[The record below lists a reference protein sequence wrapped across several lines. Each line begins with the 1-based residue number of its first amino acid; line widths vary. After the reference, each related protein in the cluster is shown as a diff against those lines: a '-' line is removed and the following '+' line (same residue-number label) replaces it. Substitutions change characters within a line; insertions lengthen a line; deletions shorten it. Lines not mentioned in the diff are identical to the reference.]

1 MSEKNISYINRNFS
15 DYKQALIDYTK
26 KYYGD
31 IFLGLDDASVA
42 SWLIDINADVADN
55 LSYHI
60 DRVYQETNINSA
72 NERASLYAIARSNG
86 VKIPGPK
93 GAMAEVKFTCQIPID
108 TSNDNQPNWNY
119 APIIKKGTKVVGG
132 VQVFELLDD
141 VDFSKQYNSDGQ
153 SDRTITPLLNSNG
166 VVVQYKIEKLGVVT
180 AGESKIYRMT
190 VYEKDIKPF
199 MEIVLPVKDI
209 MNVESVIVRDG
220 TALQNFPS
228 YGQFYSLDEDVC
240 SGENPKI
247 VRFFEVDSLAQQEIW
262 GTYVDPTTNKAVT
275 EEIVATDVSGNSIA
289 TSCVTR
295 GEWKQLK
302 HKFITEYTDK
312 GYLKIIFGAGLEGD
326 GTEQEIAS
334 ASSFSKYIIS
344 KTIRNDSLGYLP
356 RPNSTIFVLY
366 RVGGGKA
373 SNLAKGAINSIALL
387 NAEIGGDDSTI
398 ASAVRKSLKVVSTSP
413 SVSGKDMPSVEELRN
428 YIKYNTGEQGRCVTV
443 KDYISRILN
452 LPPKYGTPFRVGVSE
467 ENNKIVVYLL
477 GIDYE
482 GKLTSTL
489 PVTLINNMQKYLK
502 EYRMIN
508 DYVEIKSGK
517 IINLGFNVDVFI
529 DKNYN
534 KSDVITNVINTIY
547 DYMDINKHNMC
558 DDIFVGDLEKEI
570 MKTDGVISLIDL
582 KVYNKFGDGYS
593 ETKTTQEIID
603 DPTDSTA
610 DEYQI
615 DLEASESVLISE
627 GDCLFEIKRPE
638 RDIIVRC
645 KVR

>member
-1 MSEKNISYINRNFS
+1 MDKGISYINRTFT

-42 SWLIDINADVADN
+42 SWMIDINADVADN

-60 DRVYQETNINSA
+60 DRVFQETNVNSA

-86 VKIPGPK
+86 VKLPGPK
-93 GAMAEVKFTCQIPID
+93 GSMAEVKFSCQIPID
-108 TSNDNQPNWNY
+108 GTNDNAPDWRY
-119 APIIKKGTKVVGG
+119 APVVKKGTKVVGG
-132 VQVFELLDD
+132 VQVFEVLNDI
-141 VDFSKQYNSDGQ
+141 DFSKQYNSEGQ

-166 VVVQYKIEKLGVVT
+166 VVVQYRIDKLGVVT

-190 VYEKDIKPF
+190 VYQKDIHPF
-199 MEIVLPVKDI
+199 MEVVLPVKDI

-220 TALQNFPS
+220 TELQNFPT
-228 YGQFYSLDEDVC
+228 YGQFYSLNEDIC
-240 SGENPKI
+240 SGENSKI
-247 VRFFEVDSLAQQEIW
+247 VRFFEVDSLAQQEVW
-262 GTYVDPTTNKAVT
+262 GTFVDPESNRAVT
-275 EEIVATDVSGNSIA
+275 EEIVDEDGNV
-289 TSCVTR
+289 TTCVTK

-312 GYLKIIFGAGLEGD
+312 GYLKIIFGAGVEND

-334 ASSFSKYIIS
+334 ASSFSKYLIQ

-356 RPNSTIFVLY
+356 NPNSTIYVLY

-373 SNLAKGAINSIALL
+373 SNLAKGAINAIAQL
-387 NAEIGGDDSTI
+387 NAEIQGPDVTI
-398 ASAVRKSLKVVSTSP
+398 DSAVRKSLKVVSTTP
-413 SVSGKDMPSVEELRN
+413 SVSGKDMPSIEELRN
-428 YIKYNTGEQGRCVTV
+428 YIKYYAGAQDRCVTV
-443 KDYISRILN
+443 KDYVARILN

-467 ENNKIVVYLL
+467 ENNKIMVYLL
-477 GIDYE
+477 GIGSD
-482 GKLTSTL
+482 GKLSSIL
-489 PVTLINNMQKYLK
+489 PVTLINNMQEYLK

-534 KSDVITNVINTIY
+534 KSDVITSVINTIY
-547 DYMDINKHNMC
+547 EYMDVNKHNMG

-570 MKTDGVISLIDL
+570 NRTDGVISLIDL
-582 KVYNKFGDGYS
+582 KVYNKVGEGYS
-593 ETKTTQEIID
+593 DTKTEQEIIV
-603 DPTDSTA
+603 DPTETSA
-610 DEYQI
+610 NEYQI

-627 GDCLFEIKRPE
+627 GDTMFEIKYPS
-638 RDIIVRC
+638 DIVVRC

>member
-1 MSEKNISYINRNFS
+1 MDKGISYINRNFT

-42 SWLIDINADVADN
+42 SWMIDINADVADN

-60 DRVYQETNINSA
+60 DRVFQETNVNSA

-93 GAMAEVKFTCQIPID
+93 GSMAEVKFSCQVPID
-108 TSNDNQPNWNY
+108 GRNDNAPDWSY

-132 VQVFELLDD
+132 VQIFELLDD
-141 VDFSKQYNSDGQ
+141 IDFSKQYNSDGQ

-166 VVVQYKIEKLGVVT
+166 VVVQYKIEKLGIVT

-190 VYEKDIKPF
+190 VYEKDIYPF
-199 MEIVLPVKDI
+199 MEIVLPVKDV
-209 MNVESVIVRDG
+209 MNVESIIVRDG
-220 TALQNFPS
+220 TALQNFPT
-228 YGQFYSLDEDVC
+228 YGQFYSLNEDIC
-240 SGENPKI
+240 SGDNNKI
-247 VRFFEVDSLAQQEIW
+247 VRFFEVDSLSQQEVW
-262 GTYVDPTTNKAVT
+262 GTFVEPQTNRAAT
-275 EEIVATDVSGNSIA
+275 EEIFDEDGNAT
-289 TSCVTR
+289 TCVTR

-312 GYLKIIFGAGLEGD
+312 GYLKIIFGAGVEKFD
-326 GTEQEIAS
+326 TQTEQKIGNAS
-334 ASSFSKYIIS
+334 PFSKYIIQ

-356 RPNSTIFVLY
+356 NPNSTIYVLY

-373 SNLAKGAINSIALL
+373 SNLAKGAINAIAQL
-387 NAEIGGDDSTI
+387 NSEIQGKDVTI
-398 ASAVRKSLKVVSTSP
+398 ASAVRKSLKVISTTP
-413 SVSGKDMPSVEELRN
+413 SVSGKDMPSIEELRN
-428 YIKYNTGEQGRCVTV
+428 YIKYYAGSQDRCVTV
-443 KDYISRILN
+443 KDYVARILN

-467 ENNKIVVYLL
+467 ENNKIMVYVL
-477 GIDYE
+477 GIGSD
-482 GKLTSTL
+482 GKLTSVL
-489 PVTLINNMQKYLK
+489 PVTLINNMQNYLK

-547 DYMDINKHNMC
+547 DYMDINKHNMG

-570 MKTDGVISLIDL
+570 NRTDGVISLIDL
-582 KVYNKFGDGYS
+582 KVYNKFGEGYS
-593 ETKTTQEIID
+593 ETKTEQEIIT

-615 DLEASESVLISE
+615 DLVASESVLISE
-627 GDCLFEIKRPE
+627 GDTMFEVKYPT
-638 RDIIVRC
+638 DVCVRA
-645 KVR
+645 KIR

>member
-1 MSEKNISYINRNFS
+1 MDKGISYINRNFT

-42 SWLIDINADVADN
+42 SWMIDINADVADN

-60 DRVYQETNINSA
+60 DRVFQETNVNSA

-93 GAMAEVKFTCQIPID
+93 GSMAEVKFSCQVPID
-108 TSNDNQPNWNY
+108 GSNDNAPDWRY

-132 VQVFELLDD
+132 VQIFELLDD
-141 VDFSKQYNSDGQ
+141 IDFSKQYNSDGQ

-166 VVVQYKIEKLGVVT
+166 VVVQYKIEKLGIVT

-190 VYEKDIKPF
+190 VYEKDIYPF
-199 MEIVLPVKDI
+199 MEIVLPVKDV
-209 MNVESVIVRDG
+209 MNVESIIVRDG
-220 TALQNFPS
+220 TALQNFPT
-228 YGQFYSLDEDVC
+228 YGQFYSLNEDIC
-240 SGENPKI
+240 SGDNNKI
-247 VRFFEVDSLAQQEIW
+247 VRFFEVDSLSQQEVW
-262 GTYVDPTTNKAVT
+262 GTFVEPQTNRAET
-275 EEIVATDVSGNSIA
+275 EEIFDEDGNAT
-289 TSCVTR
+289 TCVTR

-312 GYLKIIFGAGLEGD
+312 GYLKIIFGAGVEKFD
-326 GTEQEIAS
+326 TQTEQKIGNAS
-334 ASSFSKYIIS
+334 PFSKYIIQ

-356 RPNSTIFVLY
+356 NPNSTIYVLY

-373 SNLAKGAINSIALL
+373 SNLAKGAINAIAQL
-387 NAEIGGDDSTI
+387 NSEIQGEDVTI
-398 ASAVRKSLKVVSTSP
+398 ASAVRKSLKVISTTP
-413 SVSGKDMPSVEELRN
+413 SVSGKDMPSIEELRN
-428 YIKYNTGEQGRCVTV
+428 YIKYYAGSQDRCVTV
-443 KDYISRILN
+443 KDYVARILN

-467 ENNKIVVYLL
+467 ENNKIMVYVL
-477 GIDYE
+477 GIGSD
-482 GKLTSTL
+482 GKLTSVL
-489 PVTLINNMQKYLK
+489 PVTLINNMQNYLK

-547 DYMDINKHNMC
+547 EYMDINKHNMG
-558 DDIFVGDLEKEI
+558 DDIFIGDLEKEI
-570 MKTDGVISLIDL
+570 NRTDGVISLIDL
-582 KVYNKFGDGYS
+582 KVYNKFGEGYS
-593 ETKTTQEIID
+593 ETKTEQEIIV

-615 DLEASESVLISE
+615 DLVASESVLISE
-627 GDCLFEIKRPE
+627 GDTMFEVKYPT
-638 RDIIVRC
+638 DVCVRA
-645 KVR
+645 KIR

>member
-1 MSEKNISYINRNFS
+1 MNKGISYLNRNFQ
-15 DYKQALIDYTK
+15 DYKQALIEYTK

-60 DRVYQETNINSA
+60 DRVFQETNINSA

-93 GAMAEVKFTCQIPID
+93 GSMAEIKFSCQLPID
-108 TSNDNQPNWNY
+108 GNNNNEPDWSY

-141 VDFSKQYNSDGQ
+141 IDFSKEYNADGQ
-153 SDRTITPLLNSNG
+153 PDRTTTPMLNSNG
-166 VVVQYKIEKLGVVT
+166 VVTQYKVEKLGIVT

-190 VYEKDIKPF
+190 VYEKDIHPF

-220 TALQNFPS
+220 TALQNFPT
-228 YGQFYSLDEDVC
+228 YGQFYSLNEDIC
-240 SGENPKI
+240 SGENNKI
-247 VRFFEVDSLAQQEIW
+247 VRFFEVDYLAQQEVW
-262 GTYVDPTTNKAVT
+262 GTFVDPQTNKAVT
-275 EEIVATDVSGNSIA
+275 EEIFDENGNA

-312 GYLKIIFGAGLEGD
+312 GYLKIIFGSGVEKFD
-326 GTEQEIAS
+326 TQTEQEIGNAS
-334 ASSFSKYIIS
+334 PFSKYIIQ

-356 RPNSTIFVLY
+356 NPNSTIYVLY
-366 RVGGGKA
+366 RVGGGKS
-373 SNLAKGAINSIALL
+373 SNLAKGAINSIAQI
-387 NAEIGGDDSTI
+387 NVEIQGDDISI
-398 ASAVRKSLKVVSTSP
+398 ASAVKKSLKVTSTTP
-413 SVSGKDMPSVEELRN
+413 SVSGKDMPSIEELRN
-428 YIKYNTGEQGRCVTV
+428 YIKYYTGSQDRCVTV
-443 KDYISRILN
+443 KDYVARILN

-467 ENNKIVVYLL
+467 ENNKVMVYLL
-477 GIDYE
+477 GIGSD
-482 GKLTSTL
+482 GKLSSTL
-489 PVTLINNMQKYLK
+489 PVTLINNMQNYLK

-547 DYMDINKHNMC
+547 EYMDVNKHNMG

-582 KVYNKFGDGYS
+582 KVYNKFGEEYS
-593 ETKTTQEIID
+593 ETKTNQEIVDNPID
-603 DPTDSTA
+603 SSA

-615 DLEASESVLISE
+615 DLDASESVLISE
-627 GDCLFEIKRPE
+627 GDTMFEIKFPS
-638 RDIIVRC
+638 DIVVRC
-645 KVR
+645 KAR

>member
-1 MSEKNISYINRNFS
+1 MDKGISYINRTFT

-42 SWLIDINADVADN
+42 SWMIDINADVADN

-60 DRVYQETNINSA
+60 DRVFQETNVNSA

-86 VKIPGPK
+86 VKLPGPK
-93 GAMAEVKFTCQIPID
+93 GSMAEVKFSCQIPID
-108 TSNDNQPNWNY
+108 GTNDNAPDWRY
-119 APIIKKGTKVVGG
+119 APVVKKGTKVVGG
-132 VQVFELLDD
+132 VQVFEVLNDI
-141 VDFSKQYNSDGQ
+141 DFSKQYNSEGQ
-153 SDRTITPLLNSNG
+153 SDSTITPLLNSNG
-166 VVVQYKIEKLGVVT
+166 VVVQYRIDKLGVVT

-190 VYEKDIKPF
+190 VYQKDIHPF
-199 MEIVLPVKDI
+199 MEVVLPVKDI

-220 TALQNFPS
+220 TELQNFPT
-228 YGQFYSLDEDVC
+228 YGQFYSLNEDIC
-240 SGENPKI
+240 SGENSKI
-247 VRFFEVDSLAQQEIW
+247 VRFFEVDSLAQQEVW
-262 GTYVDPTTNKAVT
+262 GTFVDPESNRAVT
-275 EEIVATDVSGNSIA
+275 EEIVDEDGNV
-289 TSCVTR
+289 TTCVTK

-312 GYLKIIFGAGLEGD
+312 GYLKIIFGAGVEND

-334 ASSFSKYIIS
+334 ASSFSKYLIQ

-356 RPNSTIFVLY
+356 NPNSTIYVLY

-373 SNLAKGAINSIALL
+373 SNLAKGAINAIAQL
-387 NAEIGGDDSTI
+387 NAEIQGPDVTI
-398 ASAVRKSLKVVSTSP
+398 DSAVRKSLKVVSTTP
-413 SVSGKDMPSVEELRN
+413 SVSGKDMPSIEELRN
-428 YIKYNTGEQGRCVTV
+428 YIKYYAGAQDRCVTV
-443 KDYISRILN
+443 KDYVARILN

-467 ENNKIVVYLL
+467 ENNKIMVYLL
-477 GIDYE
+477 GIGSD
-482 GKLTSTL
+482 GKLSSIL
-489 PVTLINNMQKYLK
+489 PVTLINNMQEYLK

-534 KSDVITNVINTIY
+534 KSDVITSVINTIY
-547 DYMDINKHNMC
+547 EYMDVNKHNMG

-570 MKTDGVISLIDL
+570 NRTDGVISLIDL
-582 KVYNKFGDGYS
+582 KVYNKVGEGYS
-593 ETKTTQEIID
+593 DTKTEQEIIV
-603 DPTDSTA
+603 DPTETSA
-610 DEYQI
+610 NEYQI

-627 GDCLFEIKRPE
+627 GDTMFEIKYPE
-638 RDIIVRC
+638 KDIIVRC

>member
-1 MSEKNISYINRNFS
+1 MDKGISYINRNFT

-42 SWLIDINADVADN
+42 SWMIDINADVADN

-60 DRVYQETNINSA
+60 DRVFQETNVNSA

-93 GAMAEVKFTCQIPID
+93 GSMAEVKFSCQVPID
-108 TSNDNQPNWNY
+108 GSNDNAPDWSY
-119 APIIKKGTKVVGG
+119 APIVKKGTKVVGG

-141 VDFSKQYNSDGQ
+141 IDFSKQYNSDGQ

-166 VVVQYKIEKLGVVT
+166 VVVQYKIEKLGIVT

-190 VYEKDIKPF
+190 VYEKDIYPF
-199 MEIVLPVKDI
+199 MEIVLPVKDV
-209 MNVESVIVRDG
+209 MNVESIIVRDG
-220 TALQNFPS
+220 TALQNFPT
-228 YGQFYSLDEDVC
+228 YGQFYSLNEDIC
-240 SGENPKI
+240 SGDNNKI
-247 VRFFEVDSLAQQEIW
+247 VRFFEVDSLSQQEVW
-262 GTYVDPTTNKAVT
+262 GTFVDPQTNRAVT
-275 EEIVATDVSGNSIA
+275 EEIFDEDGNAT
-289 TSCVTR
+289 TCVTR

-312 GYLKIIFGAGLEGD
+312 GYLKIIFGAGVEKFD
-326 GTEQEIAS
+326 TQTEQEIGNAS
-334 ASSFSKYIIS
+334 PFSKYIIQ

-356 RPNSTIFVLY
+356 NPNSTIYVLY

-373 SNLAKGAINSIALL
+373 SNLAKGAINAIAQL
-387 NAEIGGDDSTI
+387 NSEIQGEDVTI
-398 ASAVRKSLKVVSTSP
+398 ASAVRKSLKVISTTP
-413 SVSGKDMPSVEELRN
+413 SVSGKDMPSIEELRN
-428 YIKYNTGEQGRCVTV
+428 YIKYYAGSQDRCVTV
-443 KDYISRILN
+443 KDYVARILN

-467 ENNKIVVYLL
+467 ENNKIMVYVL
-477 GIDYE
+477 GIGSD
-482 GKLTSTL
+482 GKLTSVL
-489 PVTLINNMQKYLK
+489 PVTLINNMQNYLK

-547 DYMDINKHNMC
+547 DYMDINKHNMG

-570 MKTDGVISLIDL
+570 NRTDGVISLIDL

-593 ETKTTQEIID
+593 ETKTEQEIIT

-627 GDCLFEIKRPE
+627 GDTMFEIKYPE
-638 RDIIVRC
+638 KDIIVRC

>member
-1 MSEKNISYINRNFS
+1 MSEKNISYTNRNFA

-42 SWLIDINADVADN
+42 SWMIDINADVADN

-60 DRVYQETNINSA
+60 DRVFQETNVNSA

-93 GAMAEVKFTCQIPID
+93 GSMAEVKFSCQVPID
-108 TSNDNQPNWNY
+108 GSNDNAPDWRY

-132 VQVFELLDD
+132 VQIFELLDD
-141 VDFSKQYNSDGQ
+141 IDFSKQYNSDGQ

-166 VVVQYKIEKLGVVT
+166 VVVQYKIEKLGIVT

-190 VYEKDIKPF
+190 VYEKDIYPF
-199 MEIVLPVKDI
+199 MEIVLPVKDV
-209 MNVESVIVRDG
+209 MNVESIIVRDG
-220 TALQNFPS
+220 TALQNFPT
-228 YGQFYSLDEDVC
+228 YGQFYSLNEDIC
-240 SGENPKI
+240 SGDNNKI
-247 VRFFEVDSLAQQEIW
+247 VRFFEVDSLSQQEVW
-262 GTYVDPTTNKAVT
+262 GTFVDPQTNRAVT
-275 EEIVATDVSGNSIA
+275 EEIFDEDGNAT
-289 TSCVTR
+289 TCVTR

-312 GYLKIIFGAGLEGD
+312 GYLKIIFGAGVEKFD
-326 GTEQEIAS
+326 TQTEQEIGNAS
-334 ASSFSKYIIS
+334 PFSKYIIQ

-356 RPNSTIFVLY
+356 NPNSTIYVLY

-373 SNLAKGAINSIALL
+373 SNLAKGAINAIAQL
-387 NAEIGGDDSTI
+387 NSEIQGEDVAI
-398 ASAVRKSLKVVSTSP
+398 ASAVRKSLKVISTTP
-413 SVSGKDMPSVEELRN
+413 SVSGKDMPSIEELRN
-428 YIKYNTGEQGRCVTV
+428 YIKYYTGSQDRCVTV
-443 KDYISRILN
+443 KDYVARILN

-467 ENNKIVVYLL
+467 ENNKIMVYVL
-477 GIDYE
+477 GIGSD
-482 GKLTSTL
+482 GKLTSIL
-489 PVTLINNMQKYLK
+489 PVTLINNMQNYLK

-517 IINLGFNVDVFI
+517 IINLGFNVDVFV

-547 DYMDINKHNMC
+547 DYMDINKHNMG

-570 MKTDGVISLIDL
+570 NRTDGVISLINL
-582 KVYNKFGDGYS
+582 KVYNKFGDEYS
-593 ETKTTQEIID
+593 ETKTEQAIIV

-615 DLEASESVLISE
+615 DLEASEGVLISE
-627 GDCLFEIKRPE
+627 GDTMFEVKYPT
-638 RDIIVRC
+638 DVR
-645 KVR
+645 VRAKIR

>member
-1 MSEKNISYINRNFS
+1 MSEKNISYTNRNFA

-42 SWLIDINADVADN
+42 SWMIDINADVADN

-60 DRVYQETNINSA
+60 DRVFQETNVNSA

-86 VKIPGPK
+86 IKIPGPK
-93 GAMAEVKFTCQIPID
+93 GSMAEVKFSCQIPID
-108 TSNDNQPNWNY
+108 GSNDNAPDWSY
-119 APIIKKGTKVVGG
+119 APIVKKGTKVVGG

-141 VDFSKQYNSDGQ
+141 IDFSKQYNSDGQ

-166 VVVQYKIEKLGVVT
+166 VVVQYKIEKLGIVT

-190 VYEKDIKPF
+190 VYEKDIYPF
-199 MEIVLPVKDI
+199 MEIVLPVKDV
-209 MNVESVIVRDG
+209 MNIESIIVRDG
-220 TALQNFPS
+220 TALQNFPT
-228 YGQFYSLDEDVC
+228 YGQFYSLNEDIC
-240 SGENPKI
+240 SGDNNKI
-247 VRFFEVDSLAQQEIW
+247 VRFFEVDSLSQQEVW
-262 GTYVDPTTNKAVT
+262 GTFVDPQTNRAVT
-275 EEIVATDVSGNSIA
+275 EEIFDEDGNAT
-289 TSCVTR
+289 TCVTR

-312 GYLKIIFGAGLEGD
+312 GYLKIIFGAGVEKFD
-326 GTEQEIAS
+326 TQTEQEIGNAS
-334 ASSFSKYIIS
+334 PFSKYIIQ

-356 RPNSTIFVLY
+356 NPNSTIYVLY

-373 SNLAKGAINSIALL
+373 SNLAKGAINAIAQL
-387 NAEIGGDDSTI
+387 NSEIQGEDVAI
-398 ASAVRKSLKVVSTSP
+398 ASAVRKSLKVISTTP
-413 SVSGKDMPSVEELRN
+413 SVSGKDMPSIEELRN
-428 YIKYNTGEQGRCVTV
+428 YIKYYTGSQDRCVTV
-443 KDYISRILN
+443 KDYVARILN

-467 ENNKIVVYLL
+467 ENNKIMVYVL
-477 GIDYE
+477 GIGSD
-482 GKLTSTL
+482 GKLTSIL
-489 PVTLINNMQKYLK
+489 PVTLINNMQNYLK

-517 IINLGFNVDVFI
+517 IINLGFNVDVFV

-547 DYMDINKHNMC
+547 DYMDINKHNMG

-570 MKTDGVISLIDL
+570 NRTDGVISLINL
-582 KVYNKFGDGYS
+582 KVYNKFGDEYS
-593 ETKTTQEIID
+593 ETKTEQAIIV

-615 DLEASESVLISE
+615 DLEASEGVLISE
-627 GDCLFEIKRPE
+627 GDTMFEVKYPT
-638 RDIIVRC
+638 DVR
-645 KVR
+645 VRAKIR

>member
-1 MSEKNISYINRNFS
+1 MSEKNISYTNRNFA

-42 SWLIDINADVADN
+42 SWMIDINADVADN

-60 DRVYQETNINSA
+60 DRVFQETNVNSA

-86 VKIPGPK
+86 IKIPGPK
-93 GAMAEVKFTCQIPID
+93 GSMAEVKFSCQIPID
-108 TSNDNQPNWNY
+108 GSNDNAPDWSY
-119 APIIKKGTKVVGG
+119 APIVKKGTKVVGG

-141 VDFSKQYNSDGQ
+141 IDFSKQYNSDGQ

-166 VVVQYKIEKLGVVT
+166 VVVQYKIEKLGIVT

-190 VYEKDIKPF
+190 VYEKDIYPF
-199 MEIVLPVKDI
+199 MEIVLPVKDV
-209 MNVESVIVRDG
+209 MNVESIIVRDG
-220 TALQNFPS
+220 TALQNFPT
-228 YGQFYSLDEDVC
+228 YGQFYSLNEDIC
-240 SGENPKI
+240 SGDNNKI
-247 VRFFEVDSLAQQEIW
+247 VRFFEVDSLSQQEVW
-262 GTYVDPTTNKAVT
+262 GTFVDPQTNRAVT
-275 EEIVATDVSGNSIA
+275 EEIFDEDGNAT
-289 TSCVTR
+289 TCVTR

-312 GYLKIIFGAGLEGD
+312 GYLKIIFGAGVEKFD
-326 GTEQEIAS
+326 TQTEQEIGNAS
-334 ASSFSKYIIS
+334 PFSKYIIQ

-356 RPNSTIFVLY
+356 NPNSTIYVLY

-373 SNLAKGAINSIALL
+373 SNLAKGAINAIAQL
-387 NAEIGGDDSTI
+387 NSEIQGEDVAI
-398 ASAVRKSLKVVSTSP
+398 ASAVRKSLKVISTTP
-413 SVSGKDMPSVEELRN
+413 SVSGKDMPSIEELRN
-428 YIKYNTGEQGRCVTV
+428 YIKYYTGSQDRCVTV
-443 KDYISRILN
+443 KDYVARILN

-467 ENNKIVVYLL
+467 ENNKIMVYVL
-477 GIDYE
+477 GIGSD
-482 GKLTSTL
+482 GKLTSIL
-489 PVTLINNMQKYLK
+489 PVTLINNMQNYLK

-517 IINLGFNVDVFI
+517 IINLGFNVDVFV

-547 DYMDINKHNMC
+547 DYMDINKHNMG

-570 MKTDGVISLIDL
+570 NRTDGVISLINL
-582 KVYNKFGDGYS
+582 KVYNKFGDEYS
-593 ETKTTQEIID
+593 ETKTEQAIIV

-615 DLEASESVLISE
+615 DLEASEGVLISE
-627 GDCLFEIKRPE
+627 GDTMFEVKYPT
-638 RDIIVRC
+638 DVR
-645 KVR
+645 VRAKIR

>member
-1 MSEKNISYINRNFS
+1 MDKGISYTNRTFS

-42 SWLIDINADVADN
+42 SWMIDINADVADN

-60 DRVYQETNINSA
+60 DRVFQETNVNSA
-72 NERASLYAIARSNG
+72 NEKGSLYSIARSNG

-93 GAMAEVKFTCQIPID
+93 GSMAEVKFTCQIPID
-108 TSNDNQPNWNY
+108 GSNQPNWEY
-119 APIIKKGTKVVGG
+119 APLIKKGTRVVGG

-141 VDFSKQYNSDGQ
+141 IDFSKQYNADGQ
-153 SDRTITPLLNSNG
+153 SDRTIIPLLNSNG
-166 VVVQYKIEKLGVVT
+166 VVVQYKIEKLGIVT
-180 AGESKIYRMT
+180 AGESKIHRVT
-190 VYEKDIKPF
+190 VYEKDIHPF
-199 MEIVLPVKDI
+199 MEIVLPVKDV
-209 MNVESVIVRDG
+209 MNVESIIVRDG
-220 TALQNFPS
+220 TSLQNFPT

-240 SGENPKI
+240 SGENNKI
-247 VRFFEVDSLAQQEIW
+247 VRFFEVDSLSQQEVW
-262 GTYVDPTTNKAVT
+262 GTYVNPESNKAVT
-275 EEIVATDVSGNSIA
+275 EEITDEEGHAVA
-289 TSCVTR
+289 CVTR

-312 GYLKIIFGAGLEGD
+312 GYLKIIFGAGVEKFNTQ
-326 GTEQEIAS
+326 TEQEIGNAS
-334 ASSFSKYIIS
+334 PFSKYIIQ

-356 RPNSTIFVLY
+356 NPNSTIYILY

-373 SNLAKGAINSIALL
+373 SNLAAGAINTIALL
-387 NAEIGGDDSTI
+387 NAEIGGRSVEI
-398 ASAVRKSLKVVSTSP
+398 ASAVRKSMKVISTTP

-428 YIKYNTGEQGRCVTV
+428 YIKYYTGAQDRCVTV
-443 KDYISRILN
+443 KDYVAKILN

-467 ENNKIVVYLL
+467 ENNKIMAYVL
-477 GIDYE
+477 GIDSE
-482 GKLTSTL
+482 GKLTATL
-489 PVTLINNMQKYLK
+489 PLTLIKNMQDYLS

-508 DYVEIKSGK
+508 DFVEIKSGK

-547 DYMDINKHNMC
+547 EYMDINKHNMG
-558 DDIFVGDLEKEI
+558 DDIFIGDLEKEI
-570 MKTDGVISLIDL
+570 NRTDGVISLIDL
-582 KVYNKFGDGYS
+582 KVYNKFGEGYS
-593 ETKTTQEIID
+593 ETKTEQEIIV
-603 DPTDSTA
+603 DPTDSMA

-615 DLEASESVLISE
+615 DLVASESVLISE
-627 GDCLFEIKRPE
+627 GDTMFEIKHPE
-638 RDIIVRC
+638 RDIIVRA

>member
-1 MSEKNISYINRNFS
+1 MDKGISYINRNFT

-42 SWLIDINADVADN
+42 SWMIDINADVADN

-60 DRVYQETNINSA
+60 DRVFQETNVNSA

-93 GAMAEVKFTCQIPID
+93 GSMAEVKFSCQVPID
-108 TSNDNQPNWNY
+108 GRNDNAPDWSY

-132 VQVFELLDD
+132 VQIFELLDD
-141 VDFSKQYNSDGQ
+141 IDFSKQYNSDGQ

-166 VVVQYKIEKLGVVT
+166 VVVQYKIEKLGIVT

-190 VYEKDIKPF
+190 VYEKDIYPF
-199 MEIVLPVKDI
+199 MEIVLPVKDV
-209 MNVESVIVRDG
+209 MNVESIIVRDG
-220 TALQNFPS
+220 TALQNFPT
-228 YGQFYSLDEDVC
+228 YGQFYSLNEDIC
-240 SGENPKI
+240 SGDNNKI
-247 VRFFEVDSLAQQEIW
+247 VRFFEVDSLSQQEVW
-262 GTYVDPTTNKAVT
+262 GTFVEPQTNRAAT
-275 EEIVATDVSGNSIA
+275 EEIFDEDGNAT
-289 TSCVTR
+289 TCVTR

-312 GYLKIIFGAGLEGD
+312 GYLKIIFGAGVEKFD
-326 GTEQEIAS
+326 TQTEQKIGNAS
-334 ASSFSKYIIS
+334 PFSKYIIQ

-356 RPNSTIFVLY
+356 NPNSTIYVLY

-373 SNLAKGAINSIALL
+373 SNLAKGAINAIAQL
-387 NAEIGGDDSTI
+387 NSEIQGKDVTI
-398 ASAVRKSLKVVSTSP
+398 ASAVRKSLKVISTTP
-413 SVSGKDMPSVEELRN
+413 SVSGKDMPSIEELRN
-428 YIKYNTGEQGRCVTV
+428 YIKYYAGSQDRCVTV
-443 KDYISRILN
+443 KDYVARILN

-467 ENNKIVVYLL
+467 ENNKIMVYVL
-477 GIDYE
+477 GIGSD
-482 GKLTSTL
+482 GKLTSVL
-489 PVTLINNMQKYLK
+489 PVTLINNMQNYLK

-547 DYMDINKHNMC
+547 DYMDINKHNMG

-570 MKTDGVISLIDL
+570 NRTDGVISLIDL
-582 KVYNKFGDGYS
+582 KVYNKFGEGYS
-593 ETKTTQEIID
+593 ETKTEQEIIV

-615 DLEASESVLISE
+615 DLVASESVLISE
-627 GDCLFEIKRPE
+627 GDTMFEVKYPT
-638 RDIIVRC
+638 DVCVRA
-645 KVR
+645 KIR

>member
-1 MSEKNISYINRNFS
+1 MDKGISYTNRTFS

-42 SWLIDINADVADN
+42 SWMIDINADVADN

-60 DRVYQETNINSA
+60 DRVFQETNVNSA
-72 NERASLYAIARSNG
+72 NEKGSLYSIARSNG

-93 GAMAEVKFTCQIPID
+93 GSMAEVKFTCQIPID
-108 TSNDNQPNWNY
+108 GSNHPNWEY
-119 APIIKKGTKVVGG
+119 APLIKKGTRVVGG

-141 VDFSKQYNSDGQ
+141 IDFSKQYNADGQ
-153 SDRTITPLLNSNG
+153 SDRTIIPLLNSNG
-166 VVVQYKIEKLGVVT
+166 VVVQYKIEKLGIVT
-180 AGESKIYRMT
+180 AVESKIHRVT
-190 VYEKDIKPF
+190 VYEKDIHPF
-199 MEIVLPVKDI
+199 MEIVLPVKDV
-209 MNVESVIVRDG
+209 MNVESIIVRDG
-220 TALQNFPS
+220 TSLQNFPT

-240 SGENPKI
+240 SGENNKI
-247 VRFFEVDSLAQQEIW
+247 VRFFEVDSLSQQEVW
-262 GTYVDPTTNKAVT
+262 GTYVDPESNKAVT
-275 EEIVATDVSGNSIA
+275 EEITDEAGHAVA
-289 TSCVTR
+289 CVTR

-312 GYLKIIFGAGLEGD
+312 GYLKVIFGAGVEKFNTQ
-326 GTEQEIAS
+326 TEQEIGNAS
-334 ASSFSKYIIS
+334 PFSKYIIQ

-356 RPNSTIFVLY
+356 NPNSTIYILY

-373 SNLAKGAINSIALL
+373 SNLAAGAINTIALL
-387 NAEIGGDDSTI
+387 NAEIGGSSVEI
-398 ASAVRKSLKVVSTSP
+398 ASAVRKSMKVISTTP
-413 SVSGKDMPSVEELRN
+413 SVSGKDMPSIEELRN
-428 YIKYNTGEQGRCVTV
+428 YIKYYTGAQDRCVTV
-443 KDYISRILN
+443 KDYVAKILN

-467 ENNKIVVYLL
+467 ENNKIMAYVL
-477 GIDYE
+477 GIDSE
-482 GKLTSTL
+482 GKLTATL
-489 PVTLINNMQKYLK
+489 PLTLIKNMQDYLS

-508 DYVEIKSGK
+508 DFVEIKSGK

-547 DYMDINKHNMC
+547 EYMDINKHNMG
-558 DDIFVGDLEKEI
+558 DDIFIGDLEKEI
-570 MKTDGVISLIDL
+570 NRTDGVISLIDL
-582 KVYNKFGDGYS
+582 KVYNKFGEGYS
-593 ETKTTQEIID
+593 ETKTEQEIVV

-615 DLEASESVLISE
+615 DLVASESVLISE
-627 GDCLFEIKRPE
+627 GDTMFEIKHPE

>member
-1 MSEKNISYINRNFS
+1 MDKGISYINRNFT

-42 SWLIDINADVADN
+42 SWMIDINADVADN

-60 DRVYQETNINSA
+60 DRVFQETNVNSA

-93 GAMAEVKFTCQIPID
+93 GSMAEVKFSCQVPID
-108 TSNDNQPNWNY
+108 GSNDNAPDWSY

-132 VQVFELLDD
+132 VQIFELLDD
-141 VDFSKQYNSDGQ
+141 IDFSKQYNSDGQ

-166 VVVQYKIEKLGVVT
+166 VVVQYKIEKLGIVT

-190 VYEKDIKPF
+190 VYEKDIYPF
-199 MEIVLPVKDI
+199 MEIVLPVKDV
-209 MNVESVIVRDG
+209 MNIESIIVRDG
-220 TALQNFPS
+220 TALQNFPT
-228 YGQFYSLDEDVC
+228 YGQFYSLNEDIC
-240 SGENPKI
+240 SGDNNKI
-247 VRFFEVDSLAQQEIW
+247 VRFFEVDSLSQQEVW
-262 GTYVDPTTNKAVT
+262 GTFVDPQTNRAVT
-275 EEIVATDVSGNSIA
+275 EEIFDEDGNAT
-289 TSCVTR
+289 TCVTR

-312 GYLKIIFGAGLEGD
+312 GYLKIIFGAGVEKFD
-326 GTEQEIAS
+326 TQTEQEIGNAS
-334 ASSFSKYIIS
+334 PFSKYIIQ

-356 RPNSTIFVLY
+356 NPNSTIYVLY

-373 SNLAKGAINSIALL
+373 SNLAKGAINAIAQL
-387 NAEIGGDDSTI
+387 NSEIQGEDVTI
-398 ASAVRKSLKVVSTSP
+398 ASAVRKSLKVISTTP
-413 SVSGKDMPSVEELRN
+413 SVSGKDMPSIEELRN
-428 YIKYNTGEQGRCVTV
+428 YIKYYAGSQDRCVTV
-443 KDYISRILN
+443 KDYVARILN

-467 ENNKIVVYLL
+467 ENNKIMVYVL
-477 GIDYE
+477 GIGSD
-482 GKLTSTL
+482 GKLTSVL
-489 PVTLINNMQKYLK
+489 PVTLINNMQNYLK

-547 DYMDINKHNMC
+547 DYMDINKHNMG

-570 MKTDGVISLIDL
+570 NRTDGVISLIDL
-582 KVYNKFGDGYS
+582 KVYNNFGKGYS
-593 ETKTTQEIID
+593 ETKTEQEIIV
-603 DPTDSTA
+603 DPTDSRA

-627 GDCLFEIKRPE
+627 GDTMFEVKYPE
-638 RDIIVRC
+638 RDIRIRT